1 MSVLRTHL
9 RGTGWRPKTGCWP
22 AFGSVLVWGWRWRG
36 SGFPSSVRTLTVQGE
51 TGSAWSLLPL
61 PCSCLTCKTKLPS
74 SHPTASFVCLYTHT
88 HTHRHTQHTGRKCYS
103 RKPNPLDHPVCFRQ
117 NPLHAGWWCH
127 KFHSSKILHIKGEQW
142 WKIHEISKQGQAP
155 AGLSLPRWVTQAR
168 GLWHRVLELQGLV
181 VLGFS
186 ENALSL
192 VRCFHA
198 AWEPVLVCLGGQRS
212 SRNSHPPPEHQ
223 GRAHSRAEAKTHPEV
238 SQDSNK
244 EGSGRGKFLTFRHS
258 QLAKVEWKNHYW
270 MYFLCHSEERF

>member
-1 MSVLRTHL
+1 MSWEPTLGAQDEDPRQGVDPRLAL
-9 RGTGWRPKTGCWP
+9 YWCGGGGGGAQVFP
-22 AFGSVLVWGWRWRG
+22 ALWGHSRFKVRQALHG
-36 SGFPSSVRTLTVQGE
+36 ASFPCPALALPAKQS
-51 TGSAWSLLPL
+51 SLLPI
-61 PCSCLTCKTKLPS
+61 PQ
-74 SHPTASFVCLYTHT
+74 HPLCAYTHT